1 MDQKVEGQK
10 TLPFSSVM
18 EDTSSPKAG
27 GISSPRGCND
37 CAAGRVHE
45 CLEDEDEDMEENM
58 EDRVD
63 SGQLG
68 KELVL
73 EEGVDSEEEEMDLDD
88 EEYNSPQNSPEKVE
102 KGKVIIRGLTIK
114 STKVSEDKNF
124 EHQKAPKPNQL
135 PLGLSFKS
143 KPVSNE
149 KAGVSQRKENKSI
162 ESNHGKTAETNTA
175 PDDET
180 MAIALAIAAAK
191 SPNSKRQREPTLDI
205 NKTLPSLTVKP
216 KKAKTS
222 DVPTSGEL
230 TMNKVQNIFEGLQE
244 ESVSKKD
251 ETKKNSA
258 SKVKKVGESERPIT
272 PQETTLTVQ
281 NVQDILQNV
290 KIDNHKAQKN
300 KTRNDKVQQIGNRS
314 PANKSISNKPSPNQK
329 QKANKNEVSKP
340 EELPPQNPALDTQPA
355 LDPSTE
361 SNLEQA
367 FLNDEYP
374 MLSERKVLAA
384 SLNLSEKAVRAW
396 FVSRRA
402 AKFEG
407 RKSPSFPQ
415 DTNGGLTPATPASS
429 PPPSN
434 SPSALNQFSS
444 SSKKSS
450 NIQPIIPS
458 PENSQPGPT
467 QLGQHHLPQAPP
479 STLNPT
485 NPLPPRCP
493 SCRTS
498 NTSRAELLRHLQAD
512 HYDVYITELLAIFF
526 TNGSNKCRQ
535 CGTKCME

>member
-1 MDQKVEGQK
+1 MQIWH
-10 TLPFSSVM
+10 
-18 EDTSSPKAG
+18 
-27 GISSPRGCND
+27 GIT
-37 CAAGRVHE
+37 H
-45 CLEDEDEDMEENM
+45 
-58 EDRVD
+58 
-63 SGQLG
+63 
-68 KELVL
+68 
-73 EEGVDSEEEEMDLDD
+73 MDLGD

-102 KGKVIIRGLTIK
+102 KGKVIMRGLTIK
-114 STKVSEDKNF
+114 STKASEDKNF
-124 EHQKAPKPNQL
+124 EHQKALKPNQL

-149 KAGVSQRKENKSI
+149 KAGFSQRKENKSI

-191 SPNSKRQREPTLDI
+191 SPNSKRPLEPTQNI
-205 NKTLPSLTVKP
+205 NKTLPSLTVKA

-222 DVPTSGEL
+222 DLPTSGEL

-251 ETKKNSA
+251 ETKKSSD
-258 SKVKKVGESERPIT
+258 SKVKRAGESERPIT

-290 KIDNHKAQKN
+290 KIDNHKSQKD
-300 KTRNDKVQQIGNRS
+300 KTRNDEIQQIRNRS

-329 QKANKNEVSKP
+329 QNANKNEVSKP
-340 EELPPQNPALDTQPA
+340 EELPPQNPALDAKPV
-355 LDPSTE
+355 LDPTTE
-361 SNLEQA
+361 SSLEQA

-384 SLNLSEKAVRAW
+384 SLNLSEKVVRAW

-407 RKSPSFPQ
+407 RNSPTFPQ
-415 DTNGGLTPATPASS
+415 HTNGGLAPATQASLPASPPS
-429 PPPSN
+429 PPPPS
-434 SPSALNQFSS
+434 SPSALNQFSFS
-444 SSKKSS
+444 PKKSS
-450 NIQPIIPS
+450 NIRPIIPS
-458 PENSQPGPT
+458 PDNSQPGQT

-479 STLNPT
+479 SAPNPG
-485 NPLPPRCP
+485 NAPPPQCP

-535 CGTKCME
+535 CGTKCMEEVEMVDHLAETHLGFGRLVRHGPKWLEERGFPGGPDLHLYQNLVV